1 LYTAGTRQYFSANTK
16 HTVEPILLVKGIAGL
31 GNRILCLL
39 TASLYARLSGRKL
52 IVDWR
57 DENYSSGAVNAF
69 HHFFQSPL
77 CVPADQVPETYSVAP
92 AIWRGR
98 VRESAW
104 SMKVRYGSVN
114 DAQGWRPFS
123 IDLSRL
129 DYSERVAVMWTYT
142 DELDPLIP
150 HLQAAADPLAQ
161 ADRSVIL
168 RTLLGETLT
177 LHPEI
182 RGKVDEF
189 KRDHFK
195 GRTVGVHVRYTDHRT
210 ALWATLVALHRLL
223 ERDPACR
230 IFLCTDNIQV
240 KRLFEE
246 KNQTVISTP
255 HWYASIPGRPLHVGS
270 YRPDPIVA
278 GIEALTDLYL
288 LAQCDELIVDTSSSF
303 GFLATLLTN
312 APRARVCDV
321 KRGDKLPPRM
331 RNATTRLM
339 RRFCLHSWAPAIIGK
354 LVGQPRLAAHGQPA
368 RQ

>member
-1 LYTAGTRQYFSANTK
+1 
-16 HTVEPILLVKGIAGL
+16 LVKGIAGL

-77 CVPADQVPETYSVAP
+77 CAPADQVPETDSVAP
-92 AIWRGR
+92 PIWRGR
-98 VRESAW
+98 LHASAW

-123 IDLSRL
+123 IDLGRL
-129 DYSERVAVMWTYT
+129 DYSEQVAIMWTYSE
-142 DELDPLIP
+142 ELDPLIP
-150 HLQAAADPLAQ
+150 HLEAASDPLAR
-161 ADRSVIL
+161 AERSAIL
-168 RTLLGETLT
+168 RTLLSETLT
-177 LHPEI
+177 LHPAI
-182 RGKVDEF
+182 RAKVDEF
-189 KRDHFK
+189 KRGHFK

-210 ALWATLVALHRLL
+210 ALWATLEAMHRFL

-246 KNQTVISTP
+246 KYQSVVSTP

-303 GFLATLLTN
+303 GLLATLLAN
-312 APRARVCDV
+312 VPRARVCDV
-321 KRGDKLPPRM
+321 KRRDKLPPRI
-331 RNATTRLM
+331 RNATTRLT
-339 RRFCLHSWAPAIIGK
+339 RRLRVHSWAPAIIGK
-354 LVGQPRLAAHGQPA
+354 LVGEPRLAAH
-368 RQ
+368 RQRAGV